1 MNALQ
6 IIPPKP
12 STRARRSALPL
23 RVSDGFLLL
32 PLLFLLALLAGM
44 SMSRGE
50 EGTASEP
57 GAAVVLKDSQD
68 KVGDNDKSPSV
79 ARPAVS
85 AGAATQA
92 SDGDDEKM
100 SASSQSAAPTAT
112 PVPASVRNDPKTGS
126 DAAEPA
132 AAEAKS
138 DTATRAEIKDPNAHD
153 RDGSGTLA
161 KPSATASAP
170 AASKNDPA
178 SKPEDGRVRKM
189 TSNTI
194 AVRSAE
200 TARRAN
206 RPRREAAYRSWK
218 AADGVPVWSG
228 PPPIIYGSGAGVRAP
243 YVAAPADAARQAWM
257 SYAMTGTWARVVE
270 APGAVLNGGKHALY
284 GIIDSLW

>member
-12 STRARRSALPL
+12 ATGARRPALVL
-23 RVSDGFLLL
+23 RVSDGILLL
-32 PLLFLLALLAGM
+32 PLLFMLALLAGM

-57 GAAVVLKDSQD
+57 GAAVALIDSPD

-79 ARPAVS
+79 AQPAVS
-85 AGAATQA
+85 AGATTQA

-100 SASSQSAAPTAT
+100 SASPQSAAPTAT
-112 PVPASVRNDPKTGS
+112 PAPAGVRNDPKTGS
-126 DAAEPA
+126 DAGEPA

-138 DTATRAEIKDPNAHD
+138 DTPARAEIKDRNAHD
-153 RDGSGTLA
+153 HDGSGTLA
-161 KPSATASAP
+161 RPSATASAP
-170 AASKNDPA
+170 SASKNDPA

-189 TSNTI
+189 TSSTI
-194 AVRSAE
+194 AARSAE
-200 TARRAN
+200 TARRAS
-206 RPRREAAYRSWK
+206 RPRRDAAYRSWK

-228 PPPIIYGSGAGVRAP
+228 PPPIIYGSGAGVSAP
-243 YVAAPADAARQAWM
+243 YVTAPAAGQDWM
-257 SYAMTGTWARVVE
+257 SSAMTGTWARVVE

-284 GIIDSLW
+284 GILDSLW